1 LGHRIVHIQRAAEL
15 IGGPDI
21 SWQPP
26 EDDDNPPRFYEPL
39 PTGPFKGSV
48 TDKEEVERRRREY
61 YEAIGWDENGIPK
74 STVLK
79 KLDLLDVDR
88 ALNGIRRS
96 G

>member
-1 LGHRIVHIQRAAEL
+1 MYVCVRAYR
-15 IGGPDI
+15 
-21 SWQPP
+21 QTP
-26 EDDDNPPRFYEPL
+26 EDDDNPRRFYEPL

-74 STVLK
+74 PSVLK
-79 KLDLLDVDR
+79 KLDLLDVDKTLDR
-88 ALNGIRRS
+88 IRQF